1 MAYDQFGALRFLQFF
16 QNIDDQYMRMQN
28 RRSNDIVPG
37 WPFEMYPI

>member
-16 QNIDDQYMRMQN
+16 QNIDDQYMGMQN
-28 RRSNDIVPG
+28 RRSNNIVPG